1 MCKVL
6 EVSRSG
12 FYAWIRRQESARARE
27 DRKLLAEIRRIH
39 EASRK
44 TYGAPRVHAELRRR
58 GWVCGLNRVAR
69 LMRENGIRSK
79 VYRRFRV
86 RTTDSN
92 HSLPV
97 AANVVAREFTAEAP
111 DRLWVADITYIPT
124 GEGWL
129 YLASIVDVFSRKV
142 VGWAMDSHM
151 RAPLVLAALDMALRE
166 RRPGRDL
173 VHHSDRGSQYASKAY
188 RNALAAHGITCSMSS
203 KGNCYDNALKE
214 ELLPYPEGRACPR
227 RELCD
232 EGGCEVGH
240 LRIPDGLLQPREAA
254 LGAGVHDA
262 GGVRSQIHRS
272 CLTEDVLA
280 ICEGTGADRGVC
292 SLHPHVLQLAPRW
305 RLDPW
310 EIQSRSRSWPTPPPP
325 GGSAPGPPRCA

>member
-1 MCKVL
+1 
-6 EVSRSG
+6 
-12 FYAWIRRQESARARE
+12 
-27 DRKLLAEIRRIH
+27 
-39 EASRK
+39 
-44 TYGAPRVHAELRRR
+44 
-58 GWVCGLNRVAR
+58 
-69 LMRENGIRSK
+69 MRENGIRSK

-151 RAPLVLAALDMALRE
+151 RTPLVLAALDMALRE

-214 ELLPYPEGRACPR
+214 SFFHTLKVELVYGETFATRADAR
-227 RELCD
+227 SAIFEYLMVFYNRERL
-232 EGGCEVGH
+232 H
-240 LRIPDGLLQPREAA
+240 SA
-254 LGAGVHDA
+254 LGYMTPEEFEA
-262 GGVRSQIHRS
+262 RSI
-272 CLTEDVLA
+272 
-280 ICEGTGADRGVC
+280 GA
-292 SLHPHVLQLAPRW
+292 A
-305 RLDPW
+305 
-310 EIQSRSRSWPTPPPP
+310 
-325 GGSAPGPPRCA
+325 